1 MKKVLSAVL
10 TAALLVSTV
19 PAAFAASDI
28 DGHWAKSYITELHEN
43 GIINP
48 SASTGNYGPDDK
60 VTRWEFMRYI
70 NRAFG
75 FTEKADISFS
85 DVNSSDVFYETV
97 QIAVKQGYIN
107 GVGNNRMA
115 PEGTLTREQA
125 ATILGRLHK
134 YTPTADLSALDMF
147 SDRAKLSDYSKSYV
161 ASSRVIST
169 ATRTVPLSRRARS
182 AEAKSPKCCTAIWAP
197 R

>member
-1 MKKVLSAVL
+1 MIALKKVLSAVL

-85 DVNSSDVFYETV
+85 DVNSSDIFYETV

-134 YTPTADLSALDMF
+134 YTPTANLSALDMF

-161 ASSRVIST
+161 AEAVKQGYINGYT
-169 ATRTVPLSRRARS
+169 NGTFKPQGTLSRG
-182 AEAKSPKCCTAIWAP
+182 EIAKMLYG
-197 R
+197 

>member
-1 MKKVLSAVL
+1 M
-10 TAALLVSTV
+10 
-19 PAAFAASDI
+19 
-28 DGHWAKSYITELHEN
+28 
-43 GIINP
+43 
-48 SASTGNYGPDDK
+48 
-60 VTRWEFMRYI
+60 
-70 NRAFG
+70 
-75 FTEKADISFS
+75 
-85 DVNSSDVFYETV
+85 

-161 ASSRVIST
+161 AEAVKQVIST
-169 ATRTVPLSRRARS
+169 ATRTVPLSRRHAQ
-182 AEAKSPKCCTAIWAP
+182 P

>member
-1 MKKVLSAVL
+1 
-10 TAALLVSTV
+10 
-19 PAAFAASDI
+19 
-28 DGHWAKSYITELHEN
+28 
-43 GIINP
+43 
-48 SASTGNYGPDDK
+48 
-60 VTRWEFMRYI
+60 MRYI

-147 SDRAKLSDYSKSYV
+147 SDRAE
-161 ASSRVIST
+161 
-169 ATRTVPLSRRARS
+169 
-182 AEAKSPKCCTAIWAP
+182 AERLQQILRCGSGQAGLYQ
-197 R
+197 RLHERYL

>member
-1 MKKVLSAVL
+1 
-10 TAALLVSTV
+10 
-19 PAAFAASDI
+19 
-28 DGHWAKSYITELHEN
+28 
-43 GIINP
+43 
-48 SASTGNYGPDDK
+48 
-60 VTRWEFMRYI
+60 MRYI

-134 YTPTADLSALDMF
+134 L
-147 SDRAKLSDYSKSYV
+147 
-161 ASSRVIST
+161 
-169 ATRTVPLSRRARS
+169 RRRLTCLRWICS
-182 AEAKSPKCCTAIWAP
+182 LIGPS
-197 R
+197 

>member
-75 FTEKADISFS
+75 FT
-85 DVNSSDVFYETV
+85 DVFYETV

-161 ASSRVIST
+161 AEAVKQGYINGRLRSRAIPKT
-169 ATRTVPLSRRARS
+169 LRFPYRARWPMRIS
-182 AEAKSPKCCTAIWAP
+182 RAICTSPRAFWRAM
-197 R
+197 

>member
-70 NRAFG
+70 N
-75 FTEKADISFS
+75 
-85 DVNSSDVFYETV
+85 
-97 QIAVKQGYIN
+97 

-161 ASSRVIST
+161 AEAVKQGYINGYT
-169 ATRTVPLSRRARS
+169 NGTFKPQGTLSRG
-182 AEAKSPKCCTAIWAP
+182 EIAKMLYGYMGTSLNKNGNVY
-197 R
+197 